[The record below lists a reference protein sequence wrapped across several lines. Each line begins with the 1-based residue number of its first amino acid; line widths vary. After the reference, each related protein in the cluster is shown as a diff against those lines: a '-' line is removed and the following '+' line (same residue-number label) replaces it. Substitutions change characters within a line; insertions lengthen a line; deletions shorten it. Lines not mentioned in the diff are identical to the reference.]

1 MIYLV
6 TGASASG
13 KSEYAEGVAVKLY
26 NECRNEM
33 EIDYISQKDQ
43 DIEHG
48 GLYYI
53 ATMKPFGEEAK
64 KRILRHQRLR
74 AGKGFDTIECC
85 THLEKLSAGSRDVF
99 LIECMSNLIANE
111 IYDETGSLRNIG
123 RAEQCTDKLR
133 TYVVNPVLSLARNAA
148 AVVIVT
154 NDVFADGK
162 HFDGDEAGTEQYCR
176 MLGELNVML
185 AEEADAVV
193 EVVCGMPNIIK
204 GSLGCMESVKRGN
217 EE

>member
-13 KSEYAEGVAVKLY
+13 KSEYAESVAVKLY
-26 NECRNEM
+26 NECRNGA
-33 EIDYISQKDQ
+33 EIDYASQKSQ
-43 DIEHG
+43 VPEHG

-53 ATMKPFGEEAK
+53 ATMKPFGEEAE

-85 THLEKLSAGSRDVF
+85 THLEKLSACSRDVF

-111 IYDETGSLRNIG
+111 IYDETGRLRNIG
-123 RAEQCTDKLR
+123 RAEQCTDKLQ
-133 TYVVNPVLSLARNAA
+133 TYVADPVSALAQNAV

-154 NDVFADGK
+154 NDVFADGR
-162 HFDGDEAGTEQYCR
+162 HFDGYEAGTEQYCR

-185 AEEADAVV
+185 AEKADAVV

-204 GSLGCMESVKRGN
+204 GTLDCMESVKCGN